1 MEETKINK
9 FDRKRVEEV
18 LKTENQFI
26 TNLFSVLALPQNH
39 QNDEESDIETS
50 PKNLPQP
57 VKKTSR
63 ATSLVELQNRIDKLK
78 NKDNTYKAKLQ
89 KKNLKNKLKKK
100 MKAEKRGPKIKSTR
114 PNIDPKEKDNKTDL
128 STDKVQPV
136 YNNNDKIV
144 FSKIDFA
151 GLGNEKHRKTE
162 SNPKKVLEQVQ
173 EINNKIDKLKSS
185 GEITKAIEIK
195 EKNAWKNAL
204 AKTQGIK
211 VKDDPILLKKSIQKQ
226 EQKKRSSKKK
236 WESRIESV
244 NKAKEE
250 RQKKRGEN
258 IDKRK
263 KEKKLHKLKKSVKR
277 GKVIPGL

>member
-1 MEETKINK
+1 MVIINSETYNK
-9 FDRKRVEEV
+9 QFANYYV
-18 LKTENQFI
+18 L
-26 TNLFSVLALPQNH
+26 
-39 QNDEESDIETS
+39 DEESDIETS